1 MRNWLIW
8 AGVIAFILFCTFFV
22 SCGDNLPWA

>member
-1 MRNWLIW
+1 MPNWLIW

-22 SCGDNLPWA
+22 ACGDNLPWA